1 MKIWMACETLVEG
14 CAPNVTVLE
23 IRNSLKKQ
31 SNEVLLFCPITQRQH
46 ASPGDSD
53 IYFVPTVN
61 IRWLREVTYQFF
73 LALSMLFL
81 CLKSRP
87 NWIYTRPE
95 ITMVSPALV
104 AKVFRI
110 PHFLHPSGDPLD
122 QLREQNAG
130 CFLISLYAVIE
141 RVNCKLSQRVIVET
155 HNNKVNYERRHH
167 LPAERVLAIPNGANT
182 ELFKPRDIEQARS
195 DIGIESDCLC
205 VGVVGNLSVQEGV
218 EHLMGAATII
228 LREIPNARFLIVGDG
243 PVKEELMEI
252 AQKSAAPDRF
262 TFVGRVAYEAVPV
275 YIAAMDVSVVPR
287 NRARYQRTGISSL
300 KLREYFACE
309 RPAVGS
315 DIVGVGDVLRE
326 ANAGI
331 AVSPENTA
339 EFAQAIVRLLRDK
352 ALREE
357 MGKNGRRFVL
367 ENLSWD
373 ASTRRLVEA
382 YESAAARRQK

>member
-31 SNEVLLFCPITQRQH
+31 NNQVLLFCPATQRH
-46 ASPGDSD
+46 YARPEDSD
-53 IYFVPTVN
+53 IYFVPTLN
-61 IRWLREVTYQFF
+61 IRWLREITYQFF

-87 NWIYTRPE
+87 NWIYTRPV

-110 PHFLHPSGDPLD
+110 PHLLHPSGDPLD

-130 CFLISLYAVIE
+130 CFLTSLYVVIE
-141 RVNCKLSQRVIVET
+141 RVNCKLSHRVIVET
-155 HNNKVNYERRHH
+155 YNNKVNYEKRHR

-182 ELFKPRDIEQARS
+182 DLFKPRDLQQARS
-195 DIGIESDCLC
+195 ELGIESDCLC
-205 VGVVGNLSVQEGV
+205 VGFVGNLSAEEGV
-218 EHLMGAATII
+218 EYLIEAATVI
-228 LREIPNARFLIVGDG
+228 LREIPKARFLIVGDG
-243 PVKEELMEI
+243 PVKEDLMEI
-252 AQKSAAPDRF
+252 ARMSATPDRF
-262 TFVGRVAYEAVPV
+262 TFAGRVPYEAVPV
-275 YIAAMDVSVVPR
+275 YMAAMDVCVVPR
-287 NRARYQRTGISSL
+287 NRARYERTGISSL
-300 KLREYFACE
+300 KLREYFSCE
-309 RPAVGS
+309 RPVVGS
-315 DIVGVGDVLRE
+315 DIAGVGDVLRE

-331 AVSPENTA
+331 AVTPENTP
-339 EFAQAIVRLLRDK
+339 EFAEAIAGLLRDK

-373 ASTRRLVEA
+373 VSTRRLVEA